1 MSKFGFIAGAALA
14 GSFLLSG
21 CTGLPASEVQQSVTT
36 ASFDEANPPAL
47 VELNFESKG
56 KRLNGHIYLANG
68 AGPHPTFVL
77 LHGFPGNERNLDL
90 AQSLR
95 ADGFNVLF
103 FHYRGAWGSEGTYSL
118 TNIIEDVAS
127 AKAMLISRA
136 EDYRINP
143 NRISLVGH
151 SMGGFAAL
159 QGASRDTSIKC
170 VAGIAAADIGAR
182 AEILETNP
190 DASNGFAAYTDTMQ
204 MLSGLTGDALIA
216 EIIANKEAFT
226 VRNLGPRLTGKSVL
240 LVAADK
246 DAAVPADT
254 THEPMVDAY
263 TKVPG
268 LSLTHTVLSGDHSFS
283 WSRDALAETVL
294 DWAQACK

>member
-1 MSKFGFIAGAALA
+1 MSKFRFLTGAAFAASL
-14 GSFLLSG
+14 FLSG
-21 CTGLPASEVQQSVTT
+21 CAGVQVSGLPHTAPIASVDV
-36 ASFDEANPPAL
+36 ANPPAL
-47 VELNFESKG
+47 IELNFQSEG

-68 AGPHPTFVL
+68 AGPHPTFIL

-103 FHYRGAWGSEGTYSL
+103 FHYRGAWGSEGAYSL

-127 AKAMLISRA
+127 AKTMLLTRA
-136 EDYRINP
+136 EDYRVAP
-143 NRISLVGH
+143 SKISLIGH

-159 QGASRDTSIKC
+159 QGAARDTSIEC

-182 AEILETNP
+182 AEVLETNP
-190 DASNGFAAYTDTMQ
+190 EASNGFATYTDTMQ
-204 MLSGLTGDALIA
+204 MLAGLTGEALIA
-216 EIIANKEAFT
+216 EIMANRDAFT

-246 DAAVPADT
+246 DTAVPPET
-254 THEPMVDAY
+254 THVPMVEAY
-263 TKVPG
+263 ADVLK
-268 LSLTHTVLSGDHSFS
+268 LELTHTVLSGDHSFS
-283 WSRDALAETVL
+283 WSRSALTETVL